1 MRKFFVVLIVTFLFL
16 VLPSET
22 FAGPNKV
29 KLDLSYIYTVNSL
42 GKLNIEISSKYT
54 NESPGYLVTFPNKSE
69 FLLYALK
76 KYENKEDLIKSLDS
90 QLNSLKINLNNTP
103 VTYTVDKKEDEY
115 NVSFNIIKQIPYK
128 QSLTVTKKYENID
141 LIEHIG
147 SIYNIYVPESPQ
159 ISAETLSNFNI
170 SLTTKL
176 IISKDLGPINFSTGE
191 YKDDGKTYVFDLS
204 SKENSKKTHL
214 IQIGSFQT
222 WKFKLLQKVDT
233 KNSDNLNLIKYEL
246 ELPHNDA
253 SLNQEVFF
261 SSFIP
266 LPEEVVSDPEGNL
279 KAIYYLDSSVS
290 EIVVEGFSILSIEN
304 NISDTF
310 IPDKTKYTSP
320 EIYWESDNPLILNET
335 SKFKSTSNTDKLSE
349 TYDFVVGKVDY
360 DNLKLGINNVRQGAV
375 ATLKNGS
382 GVCMEYSDLLITL
395 LRAQGIPARAVFGY
409 GYDPT
414 KKNTLPEK
422 HQWVQAYIE
431 GTGWVSLDPTW
442 GNTSRRFIGSD
453 FDHFSWF
460 YSTTNVDTPPEGIRL
475 GTTTTDTTFNS
486 PDIFIEPVEGKVLT
500 EKLLKADELSYTFK
514 LDTLNNLIFSIRT
527 YINIKYLLI
536 GLSVIFLIFIGSRVF
551 LLIKHRR

>member
-475 GTTTTDTTFNS
+475 GTTTTDTTFNN

-500 EKLLKADELSYTFK
+500 EKLLKADELSNTFK